1 MTLVIQSDTRKE
13 EPITKNEMRSPL
25 PTNEEAIIVDE
36 IAIRIEAAVTADRR
50 ARNVLCLSL
59 T

>member
-1 MTLVIQSDTRKE
+1 MTLVIQSDATKE
-13 EPITKNEMRSPL
+13 VPITKNEIRSPP

-36 IAIRIEAAVTADRR
+36 IVIRIEAAVTADRR
-50 ARNVLCLSL
+50 ARNVRCLYR